1 MIQAIGWLAA
11 TILLLL
17 FEASTFNLVSIW
29 FAAGSA
35 AALITC
41 LFTGSLRVQS
51 AVFVAVSILCLLA
64 LRPLTARLRRPL
76 TPTNGDLNVGRT
88 ATILTPV
95 TDDAPGRARL
105 DGVDW
110 NAQAVP
116 GAAFAPG
123 EKFDLSYFKRVL
135 CAGRPLSPSYL
146 ASVAEHTAE
155 CFSLYGEE
163 ADPPVITDGKVRAAY
178 LAFSAMA
185 RRGTTPCTV

>member
-1 MIQAIGWLAA
+1 MLQAIGWLAA
-11 TILLLL
+11 TI
-17 FEASTFNLVSIW
+17 FFVFVEASTFNLVSVW
-29 FAAGSA
+29 FAVGGA
-35 AALITC
+35 AALVSCI
-41 LFTGSLRVQS
+41 FTGSLRVQS

-116 GAAFAPG
+116 GASFAPG
-123 EKFDLSYFKRVL
+123 DKCRVAAIRSTTL
-135 CAGRPLSPSYL
+135 IVEPAPIETPVRPN
-146 ASVAEHTAE
+146 
-155 CFSLYGEE
+155 
-163 ADPPVITDGKVRAAY
+163 
-178 LAFSAMA
+178 
-185 RRGTTPCTV
+185 

>member
-1 MIQAIGWLAA
+1 MLQAIGWLAA
-11 TILLLL
+11 TI
-17 FEASTFNLVSIW
+17 FFVFIEASTFNLVSVW
-29 FAAGSA
+29 FAVGGA
-35 AALITC
+35 AALVSCI
-41 LFTGSLRVQS
+41 FTDSLRVQS

-116 GAAFAPG
+116 GASFAPG
-123 EKFDLSYFKRVL
+123 DKCRV
-135 CAGRPLSPSYL
+135 
-146 ASVAEHTAE
+146 TAIRSTTLIVE
-155 CFSLYGEE
+155 PAPIET
-163 ADPPVITDGKVRAAY
+163 PV
-178 LAFSAMA
+178 L
-185 RRGTTPCTV
+185 PN

>member
-1 MIQAIGWLAA
+1 MLQAIGWLAA
-11 TILLLL
+11 TI
-17 FEASTFNLVSIW
+17 FFVFIEASTFNLVSVW
-29 FAAGSA
+29 FAVGGT
-35 AALITC
+35 AALVSCI
-41 LFTGSLRVQS
+41 FTGSLRVQS

-116 GAAFAPG
+116 GASFAPG
-123 EKFDLSYFKRVL
+123 DKCRVAAIRSTTL
-135 CAGRPLSPSYL
+135 IVEPAPIETPVRPN
-146 ASVAEHTAE
+146 
-155 CFSLYGEE
+155 
-163 ADPPVITDGKVRAAY
+163 
-178 LAFSAMA
+178 
-185 RRGTTPCTV
+185 

>member
-1 MIQAIGWLAA
+1 MLQAIGWLAA
-11 TILLLL
+11 TI
-17 FEASTFNLVSIW
+17 FFVFVEASTFNLVSVW
-29 FAAGSA
+29 FAVGGA
-35 AALITC
+35 AALISC
-41 LFTGSLRVQS
+41 IFTGSLRVQS

-116 GAAFAPG
+116 GASFAPG
-123 EKFDLSYFKRVL
+123 DKCRVAAIRSTTL
-135 CAGRPLSPSYL
+135 IVEPTPIETPVRPN
-146 ASVAEHTAE
+146 
-155 CFSLYGEE
+155 
-163 ADPPVITDGKVRAAY
+163 
-178 LAFSAMA
+178 
-185 RRGTTPCTV
+185 

>member
-1 MIQAIGWLAA
+1 MLQAIGWLAA
-11 TILLLL
+11 TL
-17 FEASTFNLVSIW
+17 FFAFIEASTFNLVSVW
-29 FAAGSA
+29 FAVGGA
-35 AALITC
+35 AALISC
-41 LFTGSLRVQS
+41 IFTGSLRVQS

-116 GAAFAPG
+116 GASFAPG
-123 EKFDLSYFKRVL
+123 DKCRVAAIRSTTL
-135 CAGRPLSPSYL
+135 IVEPAPIETPVRPN
-146 ASVAEHTAE
+146 
-155 CFSLYGEE
+155 
-163 ADPPVITDGKVRAAY
+163 
-178 LAFSAMA
+178 
-185 RRGTTPCTV
+185 

>member
-1 MIQAIGWLAA
+1 MLQAIGWLAA
-11 TILLLL
+11 TI
-17 FEASTFNLVSIW
+17 FFVFIEASTFNLVSVW
-29 FAAGSA
+29 FAVGGA
-35 AALITC
+35 AALVSCI
-41 LFTGSLRVQS
+41 FAGSLRVQS

-116 GAAFAPG
+116 GASFAPG
-123 EKFDLSYFKRVL
+123 DKCRVAAIRSTTL
-135 CAGRPLSPSYL
+135 IVEPAPIETPVRPN
-146 ASVAEHTAE
+146 
-155 CFSLYGEE
+155 
-163 ADPPVITDGKVRAAY
+163 
-178 LAFSAMA
+178 
-185 RRGTTPCTV
+185 

>member
-1 MIQAIGWLAA
+1 MLQAIGWLAA
-11 TILLLL
+11 TI
-17 FEASTFNLVSIW
+17 FFVFIEASTFNLVSVW
-29 FAAGSA
+29 FAVGGA
-35 AALITC
+35 AALVSCI
-41 LFTGSLRVQS
+41 FTGSLRVQS

-116 GAAFAPG
+116 GASFAPG
-123 EKFDLSYFKRVL
+123 DKCRVAAIRSTTL
-135 CAGRPLSPSYL
+135 I
-146 ASVAEHTAE
+146 VE
-155 CFSLYGEE
+155 
-163 ADPPVITDGKVRAAY
+163 PVPIE
-178 LAFSAMA
+178 
-185 RRGTTPCTV
+185 TPVQAN

>member
-1 MIQAIGWLAA
+1 MLQAIGWLAA
-11 TILLLL
+11 TI
-17 FEASTFNLVSIW
+17 FFVFVEASTFNLVSVW
-29 FAAGSA
+29 FAVGGA
-35 AALITC
+35 AALISC
-41 LFTGSLRVQS
+41 IFTGSLRVQS

-116 GAAFAPG
+116 GASFAPG
-123 EKFDLSYFKRVL
+123 DKCRVAAIRSTTL
-135 CAGRPLSPSYL
+135 IVEPAPIETPVRPN
-146 ASVAEHTAE
+146 
-155 CFSLYGEE
+155 
-163 ADPPVITDGKVRAAY
+163 
-178 LAFSAMA
+178 
-185 RRGTTPCTV
+185 

>member
-64 LRPLTARLRRPL
+64 FRPLVRRLRRPHA
-76 TPTNGDLNVGRT
+76 PTNGDLNIGRI
-88 ATILTPV
+88 AIALTSL
-95 TDDAPGRARL
+95 TDAEPGRARL

-123 EKFDLSYFKRVL
+123 EKCRVAAIRSTL
-135 CAGRPLSPSYL
+135 LI
-146 ASVAEHTAE
+146 VE
-155 CFSLYGEE
+155 
-163 ADPPVITDGKVRAAY
+163 PVPVE
-178 LAFSAMA
+178 
-185 RRGTTPCTV
+185 TPINPT